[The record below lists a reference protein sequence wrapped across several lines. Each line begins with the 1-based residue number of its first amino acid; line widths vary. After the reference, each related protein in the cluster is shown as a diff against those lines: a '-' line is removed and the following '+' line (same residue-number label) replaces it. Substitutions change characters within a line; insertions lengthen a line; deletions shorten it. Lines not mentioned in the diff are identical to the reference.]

1 MALDCDCF
9 IVAFA
14 PLTGAHKASPVT
26 LKKFELNSYDNYSS
40 SSFLSCR
47 NSCSQVLDKQM
58 NMENLSSLLNAY
70 TQNLIEKNT
79 LGYNCTG
86 LTTVKFP
93 VRVKAKLG
101 NFSLGN
107 VADVIHVINHEQIC
121 F

>member
-1 MALDCDCF
+1 MRSDT
-9 IVAFA
+9 
-14 PLTGAHKASPVT
+14 LT
-26 LKKFELNSYDNYSS
+26 
-40 SSFLSCR
+40 
-47 NSCSQVLDKQM
+47 
-58 NMENLSSLLNAY
+58 SLLLAY
-70 TQNLIEKNT
+70 AQNLIQINT

-101 NFSLGN
+101 HFSLGN